1 MEEKEK
7 LLEVRG
13 LRTNFRTGKGDL
25 RAVDGVDFDLDYGQ
39 SLGIVGESGC
49 GKTTS
54 ALSICR
60 MLPKEGY
67 IAGGEIRVEG
77 VDYTKLTDGEI
88 RAHRW
93 KDVSIIFQG
102 AMNAMNPVKRVGWQI
117 AEAIVLHEGVSWNS
131 AMARAG
137 DLLELVEIPRDRV
150 SRYPH
155 EFSGG
160 MKQRAMIAMALACDA
175 KIVIG
180 DEPTTA
186 LDVMIQAQIL
196 ELLEKLRRERR
207 MGLILITHD
216 LSILGETCDKIAVM
230 YAGKIVETGA
240 VRDIFDRAAHPY
252 TQRLIACF
260 PDING
265 KREVPDG
272 IDGFPP
278 NLIDP
283 PKGCRFHPRCLAAC
297 DACRAKEP
305 ETVFLSPTHSVAC
318 HRAEVRA

>member
-1 MEEKEK
+1 MEESKK

-13 LRTNFRTGKGDL
+13 LRTCFKTGKGDL

-67 IAGGEIRVEG
+67 IAGGAIKVEG
-77 VDYTKLTDGEI
+77 IDYTKLTDDEI

-117 AEAIVLHEGVSWNS
+117 AEAIVLHEGADRKKALNS
-131 AMARAG
+131 AG

-160 MKQRAMIAMALACDA
+160 MKQRAMIAMALACN
-175 KIVIG
+175 
-180 DEPTTA
+180 PA
-186 LDVMIQAQIL
+186 L
-196 ELLEKLRRERR
+196 LLA
-207 MGLILITHD
+207 D
-216 LSILGETCDKIAVM
+216 DS
-230 YAGKIVETGA
+230 GA
-240 VRDIFDRAAHPY
+240 DPGAA
-252 TQRLIACF
+252 RKA
-260 PDING
+260 
-265 KREVPDG
+265 
-272 IDGFPP
+272 PP
-278 NLIDP
+278 
-283 PKGCRFHPRCLAAC
+283 
-297 DACRAKEP
+297 
-305 ETVFLSPTHSVAC
+305 
-318 HRAEVRA
+318 RAEHGVDPHHP

>member
-1 MEEKEK
+1 MEAKKK
-7 LLEVRG
+7 LLEVRN
-13 LRTNFRTGKGDL
+13 LKSYFRTGKGDL
-25 RAVDGVDFDLDYGQ
+25 HAVDGVDFDLDYGQ
-39 SLGIVGESGC
+39 SLGLVGESGC

-67 IAGGEIRVEG
+67 IAGGEILVEG
-77 VDYTKLTDGEI
+77 IDYTKLTLDEI
-88 RAHRW
+88 RTHRW

-117 AEAIVLHEGVSWNS
+117 AEAIVLHEGADWKS
-131 AMARAG
+131 AMNRAG
-137 DLLELVEIPRDRV
+137 DLLELVEIPRDRLT
-150 SRYPH
+150 RYPH

-160 MKQRAMIAMALACDA
+160 MKQRAMIAMALACNA

-196 ELLEKLRRERR
+196 DLLEKLRHERQ

-230 YAGKIVETGA
+230 YAGKIVETGT
-240 VRDIFDRAAHPY
+240 VREIFDHAAHPY

-260 PDING
+260 PDIKG
-265 KREVPDG
+265 KKEIPDG
-272 IDGFPP
+272 IEGFPP
-278 NLIDP
+278 NLINP
-283 PKGCRFHPRCLAAC
+283 PKGCRFHPRCLVGC
-297 DACRAKEP
+297 DVCREREP
-305 ETVFLSPTHSVAC
+305 EKVWLSPTHSVSC
-318 HRAEVRA
+318 HRVEVKA